1 MVAFVPFFPV
11 KLPFA
16 KPDDL
21 LIHDEK
27 TEDPTLAKGK
37 RTVDELGAPPRQ
49 TAVRRLVYDAN
60 GELLYDNTWRS
71 VYAGEPSLVR
81 VGSKEP
87 PKKPRAKPADTAKT
101 VKGATPPASTTTAGA
116 ATQPTPATPTQP

>member
-1 MVAFVPFFPV
+1 MA
-11 KLPFA
+11 
-16 KPDDL
+16 
-21 LIHDEK
+21 

-49 TAVRRLVYDAN
+49 TAVRRLVYDAK

-71 VYAGEPSLVR
+71 FYAGELSLVR

-87 PKKPRAKPADTAKT
+87 PKKPEAKPADTAKPG
-101 VKGATPPASTTTAGA
+101 KGATPPTSTTAAGA
-116 ATQPTPATPTQP
+116 ATEPTPTTPTQP